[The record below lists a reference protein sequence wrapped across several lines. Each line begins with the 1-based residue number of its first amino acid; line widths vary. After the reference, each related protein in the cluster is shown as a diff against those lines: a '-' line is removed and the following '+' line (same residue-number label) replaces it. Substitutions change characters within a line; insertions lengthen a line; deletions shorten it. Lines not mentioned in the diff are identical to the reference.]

1 MADGM
6 IIGPGFEKTGLR
18 DSGLT
23 VRISQDRPDIQK
35 MLSPG
40 LRQIGVQTPG
50 LRQAALPMRGI
61 QPRRAQSVSAR
72 AQARGNFSM
81 NTTFANRNRAINPY
95 T

>member
-6 IIGPGFEKTGLR
+6 LIGPGLEKTGLR
-18 DSGLT
+18 DTGLT
-23 VRISQDRPDIQK
+23 VQISQKNPDIQR

-40 LRQIGVQTPG
+40 IKQLGVQTPG

-81 NTTFANRNRAINPY
+81 NQNMGNRNRSINPY
-95 T
+95 S